1 MIKDLLKTIK
11 NKLNK
16 FDHFKTRNENEQ
28 FKKSDL
34 YTFAIT
40 LDLFSSLNLKNIFI
54 KILKENKISHNHH
67 VEGSIDV
74 VMNETGLVLEESAGL
89 LLEERAGLVL
99 EERAGLVLEERA
111 GLVLEES
118 AGLVLEERAGLNA
131 EGRAGLAIDETDL
144 IHENILYL
152 KSVVRF
158 CLLSI
163 SDFHP
168 FFIND
173 LNNIVSMLRKSCL
186 SNSTHHLIM
195 RYYSVLAIALLSG
208 MSDQEKELLLQRV
221 FPTEQDL
228 VLAKAEYV
236 LVYVSFLKL

>member
-89 LLEERAGLVL
+89 LL

-236 LVYVSFLKL
+236 LIYVSFLKL

>member
-1 MIKDLLKTIK
+1 MIKELLKTIK
-11 NKLNK
+11 NKFNK

-54 KILKENKISHNHH
+54 KILKENIQSLDSKGSSARSHH

-74 VMNETGLVLEESAGL
+74 VMNETGVVLEG
-89 LLEERAGLVL
+89 RAGLN
-99 EERAGLVLEERA
+99 A
-111 GLVLEES
+111 
-118 AGLVLEERAGLNA
+118 EERAGLNA
-131 EGRAGLAIDETDL
+131 EERAGLNAEERAGLAIDETDL

-236 LVYVSFLKL
+236 LIYVSFLKL